1 MIDYLSGM
9 VPEALVVT
17 EDDKK
22 AAQVEQERY
31 AKQALYKEQYDSYLM
46 EAKERIKA
54 EHSALMEENIRIEIR
69 NWLNSC
75 FKQTGKIPELPSAE
89 SGGSRIIFSRQVFF
103 SRIPI
108 IIESTMYKHFF
119 RTLTVL

>member
-1 MIDYLSGM
+1 M

-31 AKQALYKEQYDSYLM
+31 ARQALYKEQYESYLL

-54 EHSALMEENIRIEIR
+54 EHSAVMEENIRIEIR

-75 FKQTGKIPELPSAE
+75 FKQTGKIPELPTAE
-89 SGGSRIIFSRQVFF
+89 SGGSRIIFSRQVSFFGNSIFF
-103 SRIPI
+103 SRI
-108 IIESTMYKHFF
+108 YN
-119 RTLTVL
+119 V